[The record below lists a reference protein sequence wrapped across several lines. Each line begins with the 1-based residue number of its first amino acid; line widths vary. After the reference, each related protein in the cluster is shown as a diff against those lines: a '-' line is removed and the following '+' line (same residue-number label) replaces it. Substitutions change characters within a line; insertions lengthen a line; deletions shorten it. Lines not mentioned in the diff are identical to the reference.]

1 MHILLSLFLAY
12 FSLQFENTENERYA
26 IMYFFNPDCPSCREI
41 APFIDYLK
49 EEYEAVIYSYNTRN
63 PVGMRYGMQHEIRY
77 VPTLIIQIERG
88 ENKETMRYVGIEE
101 IREAESQIAI
111 LTGAKSPP
119 KQEVN

>member
-49 EEYEAVIYSYNTRN
+49 EEYEAVIYAYNTRN
-63 PVGMRYGMQHEIRY
+63 PIGMRFGMQYEIRY

>member
-12 FSLQFENTENERYA
+12 SSLQFENTENERYA

-88 ENKETMRYVGIEE
+88 ENKETKRYVGIDE